1 MLLSLLVIIPFFSG
15 IFSFFSF
22 RFQKNIP
29 RWIALIGMGLTL
41 LTIFKIWF
49 FEDFCT
55 YQVQS
60 YPHSSYQLIFP
71 WISSLGI
78 EFHISVDGFSIIMLF
93 LTSFLGIIAILCSWN
108 EIKKNEG
115 FFYLN
120 IMLVLTGTIG
130 VFIAFDLFL
139 FFFFWEIILIPMYF
153 LISLWGQEKEDKKT
167 CINIANKFFIYAQT
181 SGLIMLA
188 SILLLVLTYYKNNNI
203 LTFNYDLLLLK
214 PVDQNIEYI
223 IMLGFFLAFMIKM
236 PIVPFHGWLMDF
248 HEKSPYC
255 GAIDIIGTLLKT
267 APYGLLRYNKVLF
280 PHATEQFAPIAI
292 FLGLFSLFYGA
303 WIAFSQVNIKRL
315 VAYSSISHMGLMLIA
330 IYGGN
335 EISFQGL
342 IIQMLSNSISTSALF
357 ILSGQIYKYLKT
369 QDISKM
375 GGLWTNVYWIP
386 GFSLFFALSNLGLPG
401 TGNFIGEFLILFGI
415 FKEYPLISIVATIG
429 IVFSSIYS
437 LNMIRKIY
445 YGASKKNFPK
455 FFLNIK
461 EFWISIIL
469 IFALIFLGLI
479 PQKILNISFESIHFI
494 YNFSKRMY

>member
-1 MLLSLLVIIPFFSG
+1 MFLSLLVIIPFLSG
-15 IFSFFSF
+15 VFSFFSF
-22 RFQKNIP
+22 RFQRNIP
-29 RWIALIGMGLTL
+29 RWIAITGIALTL
-41 LTIFKIWF
+41 LIVMKIWF
-49 FEDFCT
+49 FEDYHT
-55 YQVQS
+55 YQVKS
-60 YPHSSYQLIFP
+60 YAHASYELILP
-71 WISSLGI
+71 WISNIGI
-78 EFHISVDGFSIIMLF
+78 KFHIAVDGFSIIMLF

-130 VFIAFDLFL
+130 IFIAFDLFL

-153 LISLWGQEKEDKKT
+153 LISLWGQKKEDKQN
-167 CINIANKFFIYAQT
+167 CINVANKFFIYTQI

-203 LTFNYDLLLLK
+203 LTFNYDLLIMK
-214 PVDQNIEYI
+214 PVDKSIEYI
-223 IMLGFFLAFMIKM
+223 IMLGFFLAFIIKM
-236 PIVPFHGWLMDF
+236 PIVPFHGWLADF

-255 GAIDIIGTLLKT
+255 GAVDIIGALLKT
-267 APYGLLRYNKVLF
+267 APYGLLRYNKMLF
-280 PHATEQFAPIAI
+280 PHATEHFAPIAI
-292 FLGLFSLFYGA
+292 FLGFFSVFYGA
-303 WIAFSQVNIKRL
+303 WVAFSQVNIKRL
-315 VAYSSISHMGLMLIA
+315 IAYSSISHMGLMLIA

-335 EISFQGL
+335 EISLQGL
-342 IIQMLSNSISTSALF
+342 VIQILSNSISTAALF

-386 GFSLFFALSNLGLPG
+386 GFSLFFALCNLGIPG

-415 FKEYPLISIVATIG
+415 FKECPLISIVAAIS

-445 YGASKKNFPK
+445 YGVSQKDIPK
-455 FFLNIK
+455 IFLNIK
-461 EFWISIIL
+461 EFWISIVL
-469 IFALIFLGLI
+469 IFVLIFLGLT
-479 PQKILNISFESIHFI
+479 PQKILNTSFESIHFI